1 MKLRPQ
7 QWHRHAGGQHWP
19 DHAQHAQC
27 AHQTGADSLAQR
39 ESAMKLRLQQWHRR
53 ADQHWP
59 DPAQHPECL
68 NPKLRLTRSP
78 SGSQRRSSTCGWRR
92 RAGGRH
98 WSNPA
103 PPPPIKNCIA
113 RTARVSDDAAVTAA
127 ALTCRWSTKAR
138 PCTKEWLAREEDRDS
153 DDVAATQLHRLSVA
167 DIGPMLHGTF
177 GASAKGTRKGRAL
190 ERDRIFDSL
199 DAVGEFGHPSNRP
212 L

>member
-1 MKLRPQ
+1 MTSTCRRQTLVRPCNSTQTKCLNQKLRLPRSPAGVSGDAAAIAAASTCRWPTLARPCHPPRCAQLRSWCAHQKRADLLTQRESAMKLRPQ

-103 PPPPIKNCIA
+103 PPPPIKN
-113 RTARVSDDAAVTAA
+113 
-127 ALTCRWSTKAR
+127 
-138 PCTKEWLAREEDRDS
+138 
-153 DDVAATQLHRLSVA
+153 
-167 DIGPMLHGTF
+167 
-177 GASAKGTRKGRAL
+177 
-190 ERDRIFDSL
+190 
-199 DAVGEFGHPSNRP
+199 
-212 L
+212 